1 VLGHDYAH
9 NDHVALT
16 ADLALIHECGLR
28 VVSLDALVDGLSAAM
43 TSSANVASS
52 AEVAITFDDGPVYDV
67 RDFDHPEFGHQRGF
81 LNILRDFQSANAR
94 DAQPGLHATSFVI
107 ASPDA
112 RKCMEA
118 TYDAAHSYVG
128 TGCLSDDWWLP
139 AITTGLLA
147 IGNHSFDHLHVG
159 LPRVAHSRQLRGDFS
174 QVLGDVD
181 ADAQIAD
188 ANVYIS
194 QRTER
199 RNAPFFAYPF
209 GQYNAFLTRQYLPA
223 NGSRIGLRAAF
234 TTDGR
239 AATPRDSVWSVPRY
253 VCGHHWTSSDQ
264 LRAIITGAH

>member
-1 VLGHDYAH
+1 MLGRDYAH
-9 NDHVALT
+9 NDHVALA

-28 VVSLDALVDGLSAAM
+28 VVSLDALVDGL
-43 TSSANVASS
+43 T
-52 AEVAITFDDGPVYDV
+52 AEMPRTGRAPSNDEIAITFDDGPIYDV
-67 RDFDHPEFGHQRGF
+67 RDFDHPAFGHQRGF
-81 LNILRDFQSANAR
+81 LNILRDFQSQNGK

-128 TGCLSDDWWLP
+128 SGSLSDDWWLP

-159 LPRVAHSRQLRGDFS
+159 LPRVAHSRQSRGDFS
-174 QVLGDVD
+174 QVLRDDD

-188 ANVYIS
+188 ANAYITE
-194 QRTER
+194 RTQR

-209 GQYNAFLTRQYLPA
+209 GQYNAFLTGQYLPA

-239 AATPRDSVWSVPRY
+239 PASASDSVWALPRF

-264 LRAIITGAH
+264 LRAIVTGAR